1 LNEPAKEG
9 HDVPIKES
17 YEKALRRAVESAPYY
32 RLLQISL
39 EEIDTGFARMRM
51 PFRKDLTQ
59 AYGVVHGGAI
69 ASLADTAVAFA
80 LMTLIGPGEKVTTA
94 EFKINFF
101 SAVRSGEM
109 IGEARTV
116 YTGKR
121 LVVAD
126 MEVKDENGKLIAK
139 GMATYAIIGSPKTE
153 GRREE

>member
-1 LNEPAKEG
+1 MPL
-9 HDVPIKES
+9 KES
-17 YEKALRRAVESAPYY
+17 YEKALRRAVDSAPYY
-32 RLLQISL
+32 RLMQIRL
-39 EEIDTGFARMRM
+39 DQIDTGFARFRM
-51 PFRKDLTQ
+51 PFRKELTQ

-80 LMTLIGPGEKVTTA
+80 LMTLIRPGQRVTTA

-101 SAVRSGEM
+101 SAVEGGEM

-126 MEVKDENGKLIAK
+126 MEVKNETGKLIAK
-139 GMATYAIIGSPKTE
+139 GLATYAIIGVPKAEE
-153 GRREE
+153 GQEKTALDLARSE